1 MGVAEQEDESKL
13 PKALVVSTA
22 AEVTEI
28 EPAFIL
34 APKIAGHL
42 LKLPLSATVS
52 DAEFLSSAMIRTV
65 NEAAIYAPNTLFA
78 ESTSRRLRLPYVR
91 GIGGSGLNPG
101 VPS

>member
-1 MGVAEQEDESKL
+1 MPDTRNFLSQFLTILIPWGGAEQEDESKL

-42 LKLPLSATVS
+42 LKLPLSAAVS
-52 DAEFLSSAMIRTV
+52 D
-65 NEAAIYAPNTLFA
+65 
-78 ESTSRRLRLPYVR
+78 
-91 GIGGSGLNPG
+91 
-101 VPS
+101 VPP